1 MDTEKLRLEVEN
13 RMHNGESFSMKEIRK
28 IMKKSGK
35 SYAQVMMSFKKL
47 KKDMEQEAI
56 RCEEAGENF
65 DRDAYI
71 SMRMKRNNGK

>member
-13 RMHNGESFSMKEIRK
+13 RMHKGESFSMAEIRK
-28 IMKKSGK
+28 IMKESGK

-47 KKDMEQEAI
+47 KKDMDKEEI
-56 RCEEAGENF
+56 RCEEAGEEF

-71 SMRMKRNNGK
+71 SMRMSGK